1 MEMFKYLV
9 LTQWA
14 VSLIS
19 DYAFVMFSGPIVL
32 SIPVEL
38 VKIVIDNGT
47 HSLTALICWT
57 SVLVQLTPKDESTSG
72 IYGRYKSF
80 WALPALLRLMLMG

>member
-1 MEMFKYLV
+1 MEMFKYLI
-9 LTQWA
+9 LSQWA
-14 VSLIS
+14 VFLIS

-32 SIPVEL
+32 SIPVDL
-38 VKIVIDNGT
+38 VKILIDNGT

-72 IYGRYKSF
+72 LCGRYGSF
-80 WALPALLRLMLMG
+80 RFLPALLRMILMG